1 MKKLSYLMGVC
12 FALLL
17 IVNGCYEDPS
27 QSKGADCGG
36 CADPPPGGGTIGP
49 PSGGGFGQPPVINSF
64 SPQKG
69 FAGTR
74 ITILGSRFSAT
85 PAFNIVSFDGLQAQV
100 VSATTTSLNVIAPAN
115 VTTGK
120 ISVSV
125 SGLSTTSAADFQVLD
140 IPLGGLAAFY
150 PFDGNANDASV
161 NQNHGVV
168 TGATPATDRNG
179 NAARSFYLDGNDY
192 LNMGNPP
199 SLQFGGE
206 ITISIWVNLQT
217 SSGMIFNKKNAGGST
232 PGYVFD
238 YATNA
243 FRMYGG
249 FRIFPNA
256 PACQNYYSFTLST
269 QNWTSLTVTISGSQ
283 SKYYKDG
290 VLVGTNAGQC
300 PLPVTSEGNFLV
312 GNSVHLGWGYLIGYV
327 DDIAIYN
334 RALSDTEVLALHN
347 QPIIP

>member
-1 MKKLSYLMGVC
+1 MKKLSYLIGVC

-17 IVNGCYEDPS
+17 IVNGCNDEPARFGG
-27 QSKGADCGG
+27 GAGCGG
-36 CADPPPGGGTIGP
+36 CTDPLPG
-49 PSGGGFGQPPVINSF
+49 GGGFGQPPTISSF

-74 ITILGSRFSAT
+74 VTIVGTKFSAT
-85 PAFNIVSFDGLQAQV
+85 PAYNIVTFDGQQAQV

-120 ISVSV
+120 VNVSV
-125 SGLSTTSAADFQVLD
+125 SGLSATSASDFQVLD

-150 PFDGNANDASV
+150 PCDGNASDASV
-161 NQNHGVV
+161 NQNHGAVI
-168 TGATPATDRNG
+168 GATPAADRDG
-179 NAARSFYLDGNDY
+179 NPGRSFYLDGNDY

-199 SLQFGGE
+199 SLQFGNE
-206 ITISIWVNLQT
+206 ITVSIWVNLQT
-217 SSGMIFNKKNAGGST
+217 SGGMIFNKKNPGGTS

-243 FRMYGG
+243 FRTYGG
-249 FRIFPNA
+249 FRVFPNA
-256 PACQNYYSFTLST
+256 PACQNYYSFTLTT
-269 QNWTSLTVTISGSQ
+269 QTWMSLTVTLSGSQ
-283 SKYYKDG
+283 SKYYQNG
-290 VLVGTNAGQC
+290 VLIGTNAGQC

-312 GNSVHLGWGYLIGYV
+312 GNAVLLGWGYLTGYV

-334 RALSDTEVLALHN
+334 RALSDAEVATLHQ
-347 QPIIP
+347 QPILP